1 MKEKSFRLL
10 FEPKP
15 LRFWSSAPPAHLI
28 ITRTEQLQRAYNFR
42 NSINRNK
49 ICFFCLFVCVAEF
62 RVSFCQA
69 SPSANERL
77 MKPLTRCVL
86 GLSYHSVMKMEPMRV
101 CNAGTPLAT
110 AGALRRMEPSGL
122 GLE

>member
-1 MKEKSFRLL
+1 MPGAFLPWEAAEST
-10 FEPKP
+10 PADQ
-15 LRFWSSAPPAHLI
+15 SSTTVLEG
-28 ITRTEQLQRAYNFR
+28 RSN
-42 NSINRNK
+42 
-49 ICFFCLFVCVAEF
+49 
-62 RVSFCQA
+62 A

-86 GLSYHSVMKMEPMRV
+86 GLSYHSVMKMEHMRL
-101 CNAGTPLAT
+101 CNAGAPLAT